1 MEFKDRIEKLRNSKS
16 LTHAQLAIAL
26 DKSEAA
32 IRAWESGRTKPD
44 ADTIIR
50 ISEYFKCSTD
60 FLLGLS
66 SSRRRP
72 QFSSSA
78 RLAAFSAKKVSS
90 LDVSE
95 RAYVLDIVEQML
107 TCLEEFKYDEQA
119 RDIFLTCFFSLFM
132 DFRLCISH
140 IADHK
145 ANGGDKDMVK
155 TTFYNIRDVADMD
168 YKDLWEKLECLLE
181 VAAKENEQ
189 LPLQAVSDN

>member
-1 MEFKDRIEKLRNSKS
+1 MEFKERIEKLRKSKS

-50 ISEYFKCSTD
+50 ISEYFKCSAD

-66 SSRRRP
+66 NSRSN
-72 QFSSSA
+72 QQLSESA
-78 RLAAFSAKKVSS
+78 RAVSFTAKKVNN
-90 LDVSE
+90 LNASE
-95 RAYVLDIVEQML
+95 RAYVLDIIEQML
-107 TCLEEFKYDEQA
+107 TCLEELKKDEHA
-119 RDIFLTCFFSLFM
+119 RDTFLTCFFSLFM
-132 DFRLCISH
+132 DLRLCISN

-145 ANGGDKDMVK
+145 ASGGSKEMAK

-168 YKDLWEKLECLLE
+168 YKNLWEKLERLFDE
-181 VAAKENEQ
+181 ATIESDEQ
-189 LPLQAVSDN
+189 RGILNF